1 MTWFK
6 ISCLSSADKDGWD
19 GFSITAL
26 LMASA
31 PGIDIPAVRSR
42 FHLHVTG
49 KNQPNNGVV

>member
-31 PGIDIPAVRSR
+31 PGIGRHSGCP
-42 FHLHVTG
+42 
-49 KNQPNNGVV
+49 QPIISM